1 MAAAQQDAAFHVAA
15 AAASAQAAAP
25 VGPSPH
31 PELTAVR
38 VRRRVTFTIGKPA
51 REWSVLVDGGYVDF
65 LGLGEAVDLL
75 VRPGR
80 HRLAIHPTG
89 ARTVELDFAAA
100 AGEVLGF
107 ACWSPGGAQLRPQVL
122 LQQELPIRVVGL
134 PPPGPPQH

>member
-15 AAASAQAAAP
+15 AAASAASAQAAAP

-65 LGLGEAVDLL
+65 LGLGEAVDSPPAS
-75 VRPGR
+75 RATTCTSGSRSGCWRGPAPG
-80 HRLAIHPTG
+80 
-89 ARTVELDFAAA
+89 
-100 AGEVLGF
+100 
-107 ACWSPGGAQLRPQVL
+107 C
-122 LQQELPIRVVGL
+122 
-134 PPPGPPQH
+134 